1 MAKRRVEK
9 DWLDKTSDWLSRNK
23 GLPVFVGVGL
33 ALINLALSLF
43 PLQPEASGLLAWL
56 VRTDLLLH
64 VGVVLGLLGILMG
77 DAL

>member
-9 DWLDKTSDWLSRNK
+9 DWLDKTSNWLAHNK

-33 ALINLALSLF
+33 VLINLVLSLYTS
-43 PLQPEASGLLAWL
+43 LPETSGTLGWLA
-56 VRTDLLLH
+56 RTDLLLH
-64 VGVVLGLLGILMG
+64 IGIVVALLGILLG

>member
-1 MAKRRVEK
+1 MAKRRAEK

-33 ALINLALSLF
+33 VLINLALSLF
-43 PLQPEASGLLAWL
+43 PSLLEASGWLAWL
-56 VRTDLLLH
+56 ARTDLLLH
-64 VGVVLGLLGILMG
+64 LGVVLGLLGILMG